1 MDNAYD
7 TFAVIIIIP
16 KQIEKGKT
24 SKGQASLFLEKA
36 LQMQGKENPL
46 VCYIL
51 HTGSSK
57 KKSLQMIESNV
68 PSIILFIFF
77 DQVFHLSY
85 LFQNLNR
92 KKNQILDI
100 SFYYNLFLSCQNIS
114 IKCLAIIGEY
124 FLCNVRQMFFFWI
137 SLYLIYCYY
146 YMFNVLAVIASKHEN
161 VTHQA
166 IFLRNSAKIDSTS
179 SRGGRLVL
187 CTRKIYIIYVIT

>member
-1 MDNAYD
+1 
-7 TFAVIIIIP
+7 
-16 KQIEKGKT
+16 
-24 SKGQASLFLEKA
+24 
-36 LQMQGKENPL
+36 MQGKENPL

-77 DQVFHLSY
+77 DQVFHLSI
-85 LFQNLNR
+85 LESESE
-92 KKNQILDI
+92 KNQTLDI
-100 SFYYNLFLSCQNIS
+100 NFYYNLFSSCQNIS

-124 FLCNVRQMFFFWI
+124 FFVQCQVDVFFFWI

-179 SRGGRLVL
+179 SSGGRLVST
-187 CTRKIYIIYVIT
+187 TRKIYIIYVIT